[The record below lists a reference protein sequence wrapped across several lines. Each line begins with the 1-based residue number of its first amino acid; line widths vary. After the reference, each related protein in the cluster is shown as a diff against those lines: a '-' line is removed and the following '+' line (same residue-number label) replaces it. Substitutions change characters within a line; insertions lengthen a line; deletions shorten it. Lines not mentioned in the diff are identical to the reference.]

1 MANNVLV
8 IMQSADAEALTWS
21 LQAEGFVVERETD
34 CLTGVER
41 ALSETFALVILD
53 ASPLAAS
60 GINGIESLRRIR
72 HRSLVPVLIVS
83 AEMNDAERVL
93 ALELGADDYLSKP
106 YSYKSPAQELIARVR
121 AILRRAGAGVSAFR
135 HLYRAGGLELDKLR
149 RKVSIDGAE
158 IEMTTAE
165 FDLLDLLLKRAGQI
179 VAREEIAQLILGR
192 PLNHNDRSI
201 DMHVSNLRRKLGG
214 AGSDTGRIKAIRGVG
229 YSFTIS

>member
-1 MANNVLV
+1 MANDILV
-8 IMQSADAEALTWS
+8 IMQPTEADALTQS

-34 CLTGVER
+34 SITGIER
-41 ALSETFALVILD
+41 ALSENFILVILD
-53 ASPLAAS
+53 ASPTAAG
-60 GINGIESLRRIR
+60 GISGIESLRRIR
-72 HRSLVPVLIVS
+72 ERSLLPVLMVS

-106 YSYKSPAQELIARVR
+106 YLHKLPAQELIARVR
-121 AILRRAGAGVSAFR
+121 AILRRTGAGVSAFR
-135 HLYRAGGLELDKLR
+135 HLVRMGDLELDKLKR
-149 RKVSIDGAE
+149 MVSKSGVE

-165 FDLLDLLLKRAGQI
+165 FDLLELLLKRAGRV

-214 AGSDTGRIKAIRGVG
+214 AHGDAGRIKAIRGVG